1 MYTISKNNRSIPVT
15 GVEAETITNE
25 SIFTTWIDSVD
36 PDWVIESLEIQSVD
50 RIQNGRVLFIKLKAT
65 ITHSQGRIPGMIVL
79 LRDYAVSALT
89 VLICDGQKYAL
100 LVDQP
105 RVPIGNI
112 ISESVAGLIDDDT
125 SPESVILRELEEE
138 AHMVTKMG
146 LTADDIIPLMDRPFY
161 LSPGILNEAIYPFLV
176 EKEVTQEMIV
186 SYQGL
191 RRGLAEEHEYI
202 TVKIVPLAEVPNHC
216 HCATTLAMLHL
227 YDRYLLVK

>member
-1 MYTISKNNRSIPVT
+1 MYTISKNNRSIPIT
-15 GVEAETITNE
+15 GVEAESITNE
-25 SIFTTWIDSVD
+25 PIFTTWIDSVD
-36 PDWVIESLEIQSVD
+36 PEWVIESIEIQSVD
-50 RIQNGRVLFIKLKAT
+50 RIPHGRVLLVKIKVT
-65 ITHSQGRIPGMIVL
+65 IVNPEGRIPGMIVL
-79 LRDYAVSALT
+79 LRDYAVAALT
-89 VLICDGQKYAL
+89 VLTCQGQKYAL
-100 LVDQP
+100 LVDQS
-105 RVPIGNI
+105 RVPVGNI
-112 ISESVAGLIDDDT
+112 ISESVAGLIDDGT

-176 EKEVTQEMIV
+176 EKEVTHEMIA

-202 TVKIVPLAEVPNHC
+202 TVKIVPLAEVPSHC

-227 YDRYLLVK
+227 YDRYLLAK